1 MIFRLVK
8 AFLRGR
14 VSTGSGLGPRR
25 VVRFVRSRSGTSS
38 GSRVCSVVEVRVGY
52 VRSSRVSQVSGE
64 ERFFPTKNF
73 LSFRMTLLDLG
84 MLFVMCQMV
93 LPVSVVD

>member
-1 MIFRLVK
+1 M
-8 AFLRGR
+8 
-14 VSTGSGLGPRR
+14 
-25 VVRFVRSRSGTSS
+25 
-38 GSRVCSVVEVRVGY
+38 VEVRVGY